1 MTNKAKHTVNVATA
15 ALKLAYA
22 PGMKVET
29 LYTMLRAEQQ
39 HQFPDDMTEFYI
51 DSLKA
56 AITLL
61 EQPMFD

>member
-1 MTNKAKHTVNVATA
+1 MNKKAKHIVDVTTA
-15 ALKLAYA
+15 ALKLAHA

-29 LYTMLRAEQQ
+29 LHTMLRAEQQ

-56 AITLL
+56 AITLM

>member
-1 MTNKAKHTVNVATA
+1 MNKKAKHTVDITTA

-22 PGMKVET
+22 PGMKIET
-29 LYTMLRAEQQ
+29 LYTMLQAEQQ
-39 HQFPDDMTEFYI
+39 HQFRDGMTEFYI

-56 AITLL
+56 AITLM

>member
-1 MTNKAKHTVNVATA
+1 MNKKAKHTVDVTTA
-15 ALKLAYA
+15 ALKLAHA

-29 LYTMLRAEQQ
+29 LYTMLQAEQQ

-56 AITLL
+56 AIALM